1 MRITTQMISDRSIAY
16 MNKSLEQ
23 VHALQ
28 NQVSSGKKF
37 QNVSD
42 DPTAAMTSLLLRSS
56 LSGLSG
62 QLETIANAKTWM
74 SANEY
79 SFSRIEAVTQDAILL
94 ATRGINDTMSDTER
108 ATMGRQIDT
117 LLTEAVQAANTTHEG
132 QYLFSGFQ
140 VFQQPFTLNAGT
152 VTYTGGSGEMTRTI
166 GPNENVTINIDG
178 QAAFMPLF
186 QQLAAA
192 RDALLSNQPANLSTA
207 LDGLQTALDTIT
219 NAHTLNGTRINQAT
233 SAQDYSSNIQLE
245 LQTLLSTNENVNLAE
260 AMSMLELQE
269 NNYHI
274 ILQVSQ
280 RAVSALS
287 LFDYLD

>member
-79 SFSRIEAVTQDAILL
+79 SFNRIEAVTQDAILL

-178 QAAFMPLF
+178 QVAFMPLF

-269 NNYHI
+269 NNYQI

>member
-79 SFSRIEAVTQDAILL
+79 SFNRIEAVTQDAILL

-178 QAAFMPLF
+178 QVAFMPLF

>member
-79 SFSRIEAVTQDAILL
+79 SFNRIEAVTQDAILL

>member
-178 QAAFMPLF
+178 QVAFMPLF

-233 SAQDYSSNIQLE
+233 SAQEYSSNIQLE

-269 NNYHI
+269 NNYQI